1 METIYRGEIVLV
13 KSAILSSLCIISP
26 QGPIMLPGSVWTEA
40 AHCHV
45 FFLHRNVEQ
54 LNDALASVQKLKG
67 FMKQVNHAVLKYNHS
82 LVNMGSMK
90 LRL

>member
-1 METIYRGEIVLV
+1 MF
-13 KSAILSSLCIISP
+13 
-26 QGPIMLPGSVWTEA
+26 
-40 AHCHV
+40 